1 MEHYNV
7 LIATPGTD
15 FCAEYVQS
23 LANTFE
29 ECQKRGL
36 TFKWLNGRSSLV
48 HHARELTITGGG
60 LQLNPEDTSPLGGL
74 VTYDKIIWIDSDIQW
89 TVEDFFKI
97 YDSEYDV
104 ITGCYM
110 DITGQVQVHFWGH
123 QGVVTPASILFLKA
137 PIKIQSCGFGFIGMK
152 SGVFEK
158 LPRPWFDQVYT
169 KVGETESGEPVMDL
183 IGEDISWCIKAYE
196 AQIDIYCD
204 PTVLVN
210 HMKRVPISWDY
221 FKQTSQQSTD

>member
-1 MEHYNV
+1 MEHINV

-15 FCAEYVQS
+15 FPAEYIECLS
-23 LANTFE
+23 RTLE

-60 LQLNPEDTSPLGGL
+60 LNLNPNHKGPLGSSI
-74 VTYDKIIWIDSDIQW
+74 TYDKIIWIDSDIQW
-89 TVEDFFKI
+89 SVEDFFKI

-110 DITGQVQVHFWGH
+110 DMTGTVQVYYWGSPE
-123 QGVVTPASILFLKA
+123 GATPQSILFLKA
-137 PIKIQSCGFGFIGMK
+137 PIKVQSCGFGFIGMK
-152 SGVFEK
+152 FGVFEK
-158 LPRPWFDQVYT
+158 IPRPWFDQTYA
-169 KVGETESGEPVMDL
+169 KVGETDEGEPVIDL
-183 IGEDISWCIKAYE
+183 LGEDISWCLKAYN

-204 PTVLVN
+204 PSVQVN
-210 HMKRVPISWDY
+210 HLKRIPIGWEY
-221 FKQTSQQSTD
+221 FKQSAQQSVD